1 MKILVTGGLGF
12 IGSALHNYLKKNN
25 NVFILDKIKIKKK
38 NYLYCNLLNKN
49 KLNKIKIK
57 NIDLVIHLA
66 SQSSVAKSYVNIEKD
81 LRSNILATHNLLN
94 WCSKNNVKRFFFSS
108 TYNVYTEKDDK
119 ILYNEKNECIPH
131 SYYGI
136 SKLTSELYIKTFCNE
151 NKIKWNILRLFNV
164 YGSNQKYT
172 DYHGLVNIFLYMA
185 KRTGKIIVK
194 GKLDRV
200 RDFIHI
206 DDVINAFDILI
217 KSRKTHN
224 QVFNIGTGKP
234 TSLKKLIYI
243 ISSVLKK
250 RILTIEKKETKG
262 DFKVCCADISKF
274 SKKTKFKIRWSLFK
288 GIKNVN
294 DILDKKKN
302 ENFSF

>member
-12 IGSALHNYLKKNN
+12 IGSALQSHLKKKH
-25 NVFILDKIKIKKK
+25 NVYILDKIKIKKK
-38 NYLYCNLLNKN
+38 NYLNCNLLNKK
-49 KLNKIKIK
+49 KLNNIKIK

-66 SQSSVAKSYVNIEKD
+66 SQSSVAKSYSSIEKD
-81 LRSNILATHNLLN
+81 LRSNILATYNLLE
-94 WCSKNNVKRFFFSS
+94 WCGKNKVKKFFFSS
-108 TYNVYTEKDDK
+108 TYNVYTEKNKK
-119 ILYNEKNECIPH
+119 IFYNEKNECNPN

-136 SKLTSELYIKTFCNE
+136 SKLTSEMYIKTFCNE

-185 KRTGKIIVK
+185 KRKGEIIVK
-194 GKLDRV
+194 GKLNRV

-206 DDVINAFDILI
+206 DDVINAIDLLI
-217 KSRKTHN
+217 KSKN
-224 QVFNIGTGKP
+224 NNDKIFNIGTGKP
-234 TSLKKLIYI
+234 TSLKKLVQI
-243 ISSVLKK
+243 ISFVLKK
-250 RILTIEKKETKG
+250 KILIKEKKGTKG
-262 DFKVCCADISKF
+262 DFKVCCADISDIK
-274 SKKTKFKIRWSLFK
+274 KKTKFKINWSLFD

-294 DILDKKKN
+294 NILNKKN